1 MAQAHND
8 LIALPNAPLW
18 GASPRFS
25 VRWLSNPGHSGGEI
39 RRARMECKAAG
50 PPGSLANP
58 SCRAH
63 FSDVTA
69 TEDESLPPMNDQG
82 PAHHA
87 APATAAVPIYDDSFE
102 LQFSPNMLAKLET
115 RRSVPMRAFDPMP
128 IPPEH
133 LERILKIAA
142 RSPDHGRLA
151 PWRFIVIEG
160 EARQLSGQRFD
171 ALYAARNPGLDDS
184 KRDMWTLYMMRAPVT
199 VVVVSRPDPTSRIP
213 EWDQILGSGAVGM
226 NLILAASAHG
236 YATQWLLK
244 WPGRDPEAAAILG
257 VQAGE
262 RVAGFIHLGRQ
273 TERPADRARPDLN
286 AIVTHWAG

>member
-1 MAQAHND
+1 MTHQ
-8 LIALPNAPLW
+8 
-18 GASPRFS
+18 
-25 VRWLSNPGHSGGEI
+25 
-39 RRARMECKAAG
+39 
-50 PPGSLANP
+50 GS
-58 SCRAH
+58 
-63 FSDVTA
+63 
-69 TEDESLPPMNDQG
+69 
-82 PAHHA
+82 AHHVTS
-87 APATAAVPIYDDSFE
+87 ATAAVPIYDDAFE

-128 IPPEH
+128 IPAEH

-151 PWRFIVIEG
+151 PWRFIVLEG
-160 EARQLSGQRFD
+160 EARQLSGERFD
-171 ALYAARNPGLDDS
+171 ALYAARNPGLDAS
-184 KRDMWTLYMMRAPVT
+184 KSDMWTLYMMRAPVT
-199 VVVVSRPDPTSRIP
+199 IVVVSRTDPAAKIP

-257 VQAGE
+257 VQPNE

-273 TERPADRARPDLN
+273 TERPADRVRPELE
-286 AIVTHWAG
+286 AIVTRWTG